1 MRTNGFSI
9 LLCILLA
16 GAPLVTAAGQDATQP
31 FGRLFDSTIATPS
44 FTPAP
49 GSAPQKTFFTGRDLV
64 ATGIA
69 GAVTVG
75 IMQFDKKIAH
85 WTQTPSVHGSPARA
99 NAVNSLTK
107 INETPLAIA
116 SVLTYG
122 VGRLTRSRTTADVGL
137 HWAEALLM
145 TDVISEAIRGP
156 VGRARPRVSQDDPF
170 KFQFWRGFTDFD
182 NRSFPSLHSAVG
194 FATAAALLG
203 EIRERNPGATWYAA
217 PLLYGFAII
226 PGATRMYLDQHW
238 ASDVFAGAFIG
249 QLIGSRVV
257 HYAHTHNRTKLDRAL
272 LAMSVA
278 PDGNG
283 STRVGVSLNDLMPA
297 GW

>member
-1 MRTNGFSI
+1 MRIKQPFI
-9 LLCILLA
+9 ALFLLLA
-16 GAPLVTAAGQDATQP
+16 GVPFAALRGQESPPPAARLLDSAPLFHVSPLA
-31 FGRLFDSTIATPS
+31 S
-44 FTPAP
+44 PAE
-49 GSAPQKTFFTGRDLV
+49 PQKTFFTGRDLAATAV
-64 ATGIA
+64 AAGI
-69 GAVTVG
+69 TVG

-85 WTQTPSVHGSPARA
+85 WTQTPSVQGSSTRH

-107 INETPLAIA
+107 INETPLGIA

-122 VGRLTRSRTTADVGL
+122 VGRLTKSQTTADVGL
-137 HWAEALLM
+137 HWAEALFM

-156 VGRARPRVSQDDPF
+156 VGRTRPRVTPDDPF
-170 KFQFWRGFTDFD
+170 KFQFWKGFTNFD
-182 NRSFPSLHSAVG
+182 NRAFPSLHSAVG

-203 EIRERNPGATWYAA
+203 EVRERNPSATWYAA

-226 PGATRMYLDQHW
+226 PGTTRMYLNQHW

-257 HYAHTHNRTKLDRAL
+257 HYAHTHKRTKLDRAL
-272 LAMSVA
+272 LATSVA
-278 PDGNG
+278 PDEYGG
-283 STRVGVSLNDLMPA
+283 MRVSVSLGEFMPA